1 MKRLFFSL
9 LAISLTVLTG
19 CPGPEPVEE
28 YDSMQGIVIN
38 EISPSPGIGKEGW
51 IEIYNRS
58 NNLIHLK
65 GMQVRLTSDTVMDE
79 LVATL
84 SEGEIAAGGYFV
96 ISTEDINFTAPM
108 LRATFEEVGI
118 ADAEGVLLNSFSLQ
132 FDLYGST
139 RLKDGESYARIPDV
153 TGSWDVTGTPTRG
166 EANYKIT
173 PYALSNLVINEVC
186 PAEGWVEIYNNSG
199 VDQRLEYSYI
209 ASSDGTLL
217 YTAPAG
223 LVLKGRERMVAQC
236 TGDVAKFINFT
247 YYNNTGKSVVSF
259 SSNAMI
265 MPKAGGSWSRL
276 PDLTGSFRV
285 TETATKG
292 TANISNTTDLNG
304 LYINEVSLAGW
315 IEISN
320 TTVSTMT
327 AGSLTIK
334 SGSTTLATKS
344 SLSIPAGGKVVF
356 EVNVS
361 ANNSFTLCGPDGSTL
376 DTFSKSSVRAD
387 GRTATA
393 STSWSRLPDGTG
405 SWFTVLTPSRG
416 EKNYGIEVG
425 NTVALWVR
433 QSSTNTISL
442 DSLCKLGIGNI
453 LLHEYAYKNYGAAK
467 VTSLANRAHELGMT
481 LHIWMQCFWW
491 NDNIGWRSPV
501 IDRSGNTPARYD
513 QDMFNDILNRASNY
527 MDTAPIDGIHF
538 DYIRFGG
545 TANKHN
551 FPDDGITGIGA
562 ITEFCRQ
569 AYVKLKGKKENLIL
583 SAALMGETGAQAY
596 YGQDPQQMTQYID
609 ILMPMAYISSYS
621 YSDSK
626 NISVANW
633 FADRAGNKQ
642 VWHGISTYNSN
653 TQGLSA
659 EQIYHD
665 CYNIKSSRAK
675 GVALFRD
682 GLGTLPDFNGMFAQ

>member
-1 MKRLFFSL
+1 MKRFYLAL
-9 LAISLTVLTG
+9 LPLLLIVLTG
-19 CPGPEPVEE
+19 CPGPDPVE
-28 YDSMQGIVIN
+28 YDSMQGIIIN

-58 NNLIHLK
+58 NNLIHLN
-65 GMQVRLTSDTVMDE
+65 GLQIRLTSNTVYDE

-84 SEGEIAAGGYFV
+84 TEGEIASNSYYV

-132 FDLYGST
+132 YDLYGGT
-139 RLKDGESYARIPDV
+139 RLSDGESYARIPDI
-153 TGSWDVTGTPTRG
+153 TGSWAVTGTPTRG

-186 PAEGWVEIYNNSG
+186 PAEGWIEIYNNSG

-209 ASSDGTLL
+209 AASDGTRL
-217 YTAPAG
+217 YTAPVG
-223 LVLKGRERMVAQC
+223 LVLKGRERLVAEC
-236 TGDVAKFINFT
+236 TADAAKFSDFT
-247 YYNNTGKSVVSF
+247 YYSNTDKKVVSF
-259 SSNAMI
+259 SAGTLST
-265 MPKAGGSWSRL
+265 PPTGGSWSRL
-276 PDLTGSFRV
+276 PDLTGNFRV

-292 TANISNTTDLNG
+292 TANISNTTELTG
-304 LYINEVSLAGW
+304 LVINEVSLSGW

-327 AGSLTIK
+327 ASSLTLK
-334 SGSTTLATKS
+334 SGNTTLATKS
-344 SLSIPAGGKVVF
+344 SLTIAPGGKVVF
-356 EVNVS
+356 DVDVT
-361 ANNSFTLCGPDGSTL
+361 AGNSFTLCGPDGSTL
-376 DTFSKSSVRAD
+376 DTFAKSDVRAD
-387 GRTATA
+387 GRTATN

-405 SWFTVLTPSRG
+405 RWFTVLTPSRG

-433 QSSTNTISL
+433 QSSTNSISL

-453 LLHEYAYKNYGAAK
+453 LLHEYAYKNYGASK

-501 IDRSGNTPARYD
+501 IDRSGSTPARYD
-513 QDMFNDILNRASNY
+513 QDMFNDILNRATGY
-527 MDTAPIDGIHF
+527 IDTAPIDGIHF

-569 AYVKLKGKKENLIL
+569 AYVKLKGKKSNLIL
-583 SAALMGETGAQAY
+583 SAALMGETGAQQY
-596 YGQDPQQMTQYID
+596 YGQDPQQMNQLNLI
-609 ILMPMAYISSYS
+609 
-621 YSDSK
+621 
-626 NISVANW
+626 
-633 FADRAGNKQ
+633 
-642 VWHGISTYNSN
+642 GI
-653 TQGLSA
+653 
-659 EQIYHD
+659 
-665 CYNIKSSRAK
+665 
-675 GVALFRD
+675 
-682 GLGTLPDFNGMFAQ
+682 

>member
-1 MKRLFFSL
+1 MKRFYFIL
-9 LAISLTVLTG
+9 LALCLTVLTG
-19 CPGPEPVEE
+19 CPGPEPEEE

-51 IEIYNRS
+51 IELYNRS

-65 GMQVRLTSDTVMDE
+65 GMQIFLTSNMVTDE

-84 SEGEIAAGGYFV
+84 SEGEIAANSYYI
-96 ISTEDINFTAPM
+96 ISTEDVNFTSPM

-139 RLKDGESYARIPDV
+139 RLNDGESYARIPDV
-153 TGSWDVTGTPTRG
+153 TGSWTVTGTPTRG
-166 EANYKIT
+166 EANYKII

-186 PAEGWVEIYNNSG
+186 PAEGWIEIYNNSG

-209 ASSDGTLL
+209 AASDGTRL

-223 LVLKGRERMVAQC
+223 TVLKGRERLIAEC
-236 TGDVAKFINFT
+236 TADAAKFSNFT
-247 YYNNTGKSVVSF
+247 YYNNSDKKVVTF
-259 SSNAMI
+259 SAGSLAA
-265 MPKAGGSWSRL
+265 PPTGGSWSRL
-276 PDLTGSFRV
+276 PDLTGSFYV
-285 TETATKG
+285 TETATRG
-292 TANISNTTDLNG
+292 TANVSTTSNLTG
-304 LYINEVSLAGW
+304 LVINEASLAGW
-315 IEISN
+315 IEVSN
-320 TTVSTMT
+320 TTVSTIT
-327 AGSLTIK
+327 AGSLTLK

-344 SLSIPAGGKVVF
+344 SLTIPAGGKVVF
-356 EVNVS
+356 DVNVS
-361 ANNSFTLCGPDGSTL
+361 SNNSFTLCGPDGTVL
-376 DTFSKSSVRAD
+376 DTFAKSDVRAD
-387 GRTATA
+387 SRAATN

-405 SWFTVLTPSRG
+405 RWFTVLTPSKG

-433 QSSTNTISL
+433 QSVTNSISL
-442 DSLCKLGIGNI
+442 DSLCKLGIGNV
-453 LLHEYAYKNYGAAK
+453 LLHEYAYRNYGANK

-491 NDNIGWRSPV
+491 NDDIGWRSPV
-501 IDRSGNTPARYD
+501 IDRVGDTPARYD
-513 QDMFNDILNRASNY
+513 QDMFNDILGRASNY
-527 MDTAPIDGIHF
+527 IDTAPIDGIHF

-545 TANKHN
+545 TASKHN

-569 AYVKLKGKKENLIL
+569 AYVTLKGKKSSLIL
-583 SAALMGETGAQAY
+583 SAALMGETAAQSY
-596 YGQDPQQMTQYID
+596 YGQDPGQMTQYID
-609 ILMPMAYISSYS
+609 VLMPMAYISSYG

-626 NISVANW
+626 NVSVANW
-633 FADRAGNKQ
+633 FADRAGNKE

-665 CYNIKSSRAK
+665 CYNIKSSRAH

-682 GLGTLPDFNGMFAQ
+682 GLGTIPDLNGMFAK